1 MEKQSNQE
9 AFEKMDMAY
18 AITKNLHPE
27 YQYLNLIRQVL
38 QHGILEKGRNGN
50 TYALFGYNMR
60 FNLSDGTLPL
70 LTTKQVAWKT
80 CLKELL
86 WFIQG
91 CTNNA
96 VLQAQKVHI
105 WDGNSTREFLD
116 GRGLTNNRVNDLGP
130 IYGYQWRH
138 FNASYI
144 DCDASYE
151 GQGID
156 QLAQIIETLKTDP
169 TSRRMIMTAW
179 NPCQLD
185 QMALPPCHIL
195 CQFNVLDGR
204 LSCTMYQRSCDIGLG
219 VPFNIASYSMLTHI
233 LAKHC
238 DLLPGEF
245 IYNMGNVHIY
255 DDHVEPLKQ
264 QLERVPY
271 EFPKVSIINKH
282 DNINDYVL
290 EDVMLTTTYQYH
302 PAIKMA
308 MRA

>member
-1 MEKQSNQE
+1 
-9 AFEKMDMAY
+9 MDMAY

>member
-9 AFEKMDMAY
+9 AFDKMDMAC
-18 AITKNLHPE
+18 AITKDLHPE

-38 QHGILEKGRNGN
+38 QHGVLEKGRNGN

-86 WFIQG
+86 WFIRG
-91 CTNNA
+91 CTDNA

-116 GRGLTNNRVNDLGP
+116 SRGLTNNRVNDLGP

-138 FNASYI
+138 FNAPYI

-255 DDHVEPLKQ
+255 DDHVEPLKL

-271 EFPKVSIINKH
+271 EFPKVNIINKH

>member
-1 MEKQSNQE
+1 MDNQ
-9 AFEKMDMAY
+9 
-18 AITKNLHPE
+18 AIFSKLDSVEQDIHPE
-27 YQYLNLIRQVL
+27 YQYLNLIRKVL
-38 QHGILEKGRNGN
+38 KHGVLETGRNGN
-50 TYALFGYNMR
+50 TYALFGYTMR
-60 FNLSDGTLPL
+60 FDLSDGRLPL

-86 WFIQG
+86 WFISG
-91 CTNNA
+91 KTDNNI
-96 VLQAQKVHI
+96 LQAQNVHI

-116 GRGLTNNRVNDLGP
+116 SRGLTNNRVNDLGP
-130 IYGYQWRH
+130 IYGFQWRH
-138 FNASYI
+138 FNAPYA
-144 DCDASYE
+144 DCDTGYD

-156 QLAQIIETLKTDP
+156 QLAEIIETLKTAP

-195 CQFNVLDGR
+195 CQFNVLNGR
-204 LSCTMYQRSCDIGLG
+204 LSCAMYQRSCDIGLG

-245 IYNMGNVHIY
+245 VYNMGNVHIY

-271 EFPKVSIINKH
+271 DFPKVVIKEKRE
-282 DNINDYVL
+282 NINDYVL
-290 EDVMLTTTYQYH
+290 EDVELVTPYKCH
-302 PAIKMA
+302 PTIKMT

>member
-9 AFEKMDMAY
+9 AFDKMDMAC
-18 AITKNLHPE
+18 AITKDLHPE

-38 QHGILEKGRNGN
+38 QHGVLEKGRNGN

-86 WFIQG
+86 WFIRG
-91 CTNNA
+91 CTDNA

-116 GRGLTNNRVNDLGP
+116 SRGLTNNRVNDLGP

-138 FNASYI
+138 FNAPYI

-271 EFPKVSIINKH
+271 EFPKVNIINKH

>member
-1 MEKQSNQE
+1 MEKHSNQE
-9 AFEKMDMAY
+9 AFDKMDMAY
-18 AITKNLHPE
+18 AITKDLHPE

-91 CTNNA
+91 CTDNA

-238 DLLPGEF
+238 DLLPGDF